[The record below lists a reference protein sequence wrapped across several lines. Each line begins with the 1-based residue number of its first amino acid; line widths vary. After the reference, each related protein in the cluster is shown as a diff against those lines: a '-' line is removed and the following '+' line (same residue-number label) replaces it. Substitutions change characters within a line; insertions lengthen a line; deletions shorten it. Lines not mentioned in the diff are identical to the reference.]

1 MPGCRRF
8 GSRRWRTERVVGCAR
23 LPVPGSLR
31 AEFAGGSRRRR
42 SRRVWTPRLSIGRD
56 QTESRFR
63 PYERFGPA
71 APHAFGP
78 FRSRQGVV
86 RCFAE
91 PDTRRSGP
99 MPDGGRAPI
108 RRSVAGRYPRGSRCE
123 RRAST
128 RVPRGVVCRIDAAAG
143 RMHPG
148 RAGRKIDN
156 PMIIAHNCASVRLRR
171 DRATVHRGERKDRG
185 RDRTG
190 RSGRHRG
197 HPTIGPG
204 GARGRRHRRDRK
216 FAGARPLRW
225 RSRR

>member
-1 MPGCRRF
+1 M
-8 GSRRWRTERVVGCAR
+8 
-23 LPVPGSLR
+23 PGSLR

-63 PYERFGPA
+63 PYER
-71 APHAFGP
+71 
-78 FRSRQGVV
+78 
-86 RCFAE
+86 FAE